1 MGFNNHYQA
10 NGFTLIEILL
20 VVAIIGIVSITSMP
34 LLMDTMIRNDLNVAL
49 TTAAQAT
56 RRANLLSRASEGD
69 RMWGIHF
76 ENSKIAIFKCPASG
90 SCAYAGRNIAETDYD
105 ENFSISDAIS
115 FTGTTEYQF
124 TKLSGTTTAG
134 ITTFN
139 SGSTIK
145 YLTVNSN
152 SIVNY

>member
-1 MGFNNHYQA
+1 
-10 NGFTLIEILL
+10 
-20 VVAIIGIVSITSMP
+20 VAIIGIVSVTSMP
-34 LLMDTMIRNDLNVAL
+34 LLMDTMTRNDLNVAL

-56 RRANLLSRASEGD
+56 RRANLLSRAAEGD

-76 ENSKIAIFKCPASG
+76 ENSNIAIYKCPASG
-90 SCAYAGRNIAETDYD
+90 ICEYLGRNAAETDYD
-105 ENFSISDAIS
+105 ENFSISNAIS

-124 TKLSGTTTAG
+124 AKISGTTTAG

-139 SGSTIK
+139 SGSTVK
-145 YLTVNSN
+145 DLSVSNN